1 VSVRDLVFEIGV
13 EEIPSAPLYAATT
26 QLASLAETMLKDARL
41 AYSEIRVMGAPR
53 RLVLMVDGVGESQ
66 DDLDIRVKGPAVR
79 SAFDAEGKPTPAAIG
94 FARGKGVD
102 VADLERGEEGG
113 GEYVYAHLR
122 SAGLPA
128 VEVVPDILSRI
139 VGAIEWPK
147 SQRWGSGSARFIR
160 PVRWLLALL
169 GSDVVPASFAG
180 LTAGRVTYGHRFL
193 SEGAIE
199 VPSASD
205 FLLAHVLGKVVAD
218 GETRAQLIREGIEGA
233 AAQDGLTAVVPE
245 KVFAEVV
252 NLVEYPTVAVAR
264 FDEAFLRVPRE
275 VLETAMESHQR
286 YFPLEDSSGE
296 LTNAFIVVHNGDPDR
311 TGSILH
317 GHERVIRARLADA
330 AFFYDEDL
338 ASGMEPWVER
348 LSTVVFQEKLGTVA
362 AKVAR
367 VEALTAVLA
376 DLHSAGPAETAE
388 ATRAAHLCKAD
399 LVSHAVVEFPTLQ
412 GVMGRYYA
420 LAAGEAAAVA
430 DAILEHYRPRFAGD
444 ALPGSVPGLLVSAAD
459 KLDTICGIFALG
471 QAPTGSADPYALR
484 RAAIGV
490 LSMVLDGGL
499 RIRLDD
505 AIAGALGGYEGVV
518 PFDRE
523 ATGTAVKAFVTG
535 RLETMLRDRGVA
547 YDTVDAVLAVAGD
560 DPADALART
569 RALDAAR
576 ATEAMADV
584 TVAFARAK
592 NLSDPAAGVAPDRS
606 LMGGSETALADAIE
620 AAEGR
625 VAAAVTKADYEGAFA
640 LLAGLRTP
648 IDVFFTDVLVMD
660 ADAGLRTMRL
670 ALLNRFTALFG
681 GVADFARLQGQAK

>member
-1 VSVRDLVFEIGV
+1 MNAADLVFEIGV

-26 QLASLAETMLKDARL
+26 QLASLAETALKDARL
-41 AYSEIRVMGAPR
+41 GYAEIRVMGAPR
-53 RLVLMVDGVGESQ
+53 RLVVMIDGLAERQ
-66 DDLDIRVKGPAVR
+66 DDLDMRVKGPAVR
-79 SAFDAEGKPTPAAIG
+79 TAFDAEGNATPAVIG
-94 FARGKGVD
+94 FVRGKGID

-128 VEVVPDILSRI
+128 AEVLPDVLSRL
-139 VGAIEWPK
+139 VTALDWPK
-147 SQRWGSGSARFIR
+147 TQRWGSGPARFIR

-169 GSDVVPASFAG
+169 GPDVVPATFAG

-199 VPSASD
+199 VPSTDD
-205 FLLAHVLGKVVAD
+205 FLLAHERGKVVAD

-233 AAQDGLTAVVPE
+233 AAQEGLAAVVPE

-286 YFPLEDSSGE
+286 YFPLENASGE

-311 TGSILH
+311 TETILH

-338 ASGMEPWVER
+338 ASGMEPWVAR
-348 LSTVVFQEKLGTVA
+348 LSTAVFQEKLGTVA
-362 AKVAR
+362 SKVAR
-367 VEALTAVLA
+367 IEALTAVLG
-376 DLHSAGPAETAE
+376 DLHAAGPSEAAE
-388 ATRAAHLCKAD
+388 AVRAAHLCKAD
-399 LVSHAVVEFPTLQ
+399 LVSHAVVEFPSLQ

-420 LAAGEAAAVA
+420 LASGEAAPVA
-430 DAILEHYRPRFAGD
+430 EAILEHYRPRFAGD
-444 ALPGSVPGLLVSAAD
+444 DLPASVPGLLVSAAD

-490 LSMVLDGGL
+490 LAMVLDGGL
-499 RIRLDD
+499 RIRLDE
-505 AIAGALGGYEGVV
+505 AIGAALDGYRGVV
-518 PFDRE
+518 PFELE
-523 ATGTAVKAFVTG
+523 ATGASVKAFLTG
-535 RLETMLRDRGVA
+535 RLETMLRDRGIT
-547 YDTVDAVLAVAGD
+547 YDTVDAVLASAGD
-560 DPADALART
+560 DPADALARA

-576 ATEAMADV
+576 ATDAMADV
-584 TVAFARAK
+584 AVAFARAK
-592 NLSDPAAGVAPDRS
+592 NLSDPSAGLAPDRS
-606 LMGGSETALADAIE
+606 LMGVSEAALADAID

-625 VAAAVTKADYEGAFA
+625 IAEAVAKADYEGALA
-640 LLAGLRTP
+640 LLASLRTP
-648 IDVFFTDVLVMD
+648 IDAFFTDVLIMD
-660 ADAGLRTMRL
+660 ADAGLRSMRL
-670 ALLNRFTALFG
+670 ALLNRFTTLFG
-681 GVADFARLQGQAK
+681 GVADFSRLQGQAK